1 MNLFE
6 KFEKNAALYNQLSDM
21 GRNPFAVVME
31 RVLGPTRAVIKGRE
45 TVLAGTHNYLGQT
58 FERSAIAAAQEA
70 LAREGTGTTGSRFAN
85 GTFAGHKALETA
97 LAGFLGLKRCIVFS
111 TGYMANLG
119 GIAGLVGAEDA
130 VLIDAD
136 CHACIYDGCT
146 LSGAETIRFRHNDPD
161 SLDKRLERL
170 DPKYKG
176 RLVCIEGMYSMFG
189 DVAPVKEFAEVAHRH
204 GAYLFVDEA
213 HSFGVYGDN
222 GRGVSEAD
230 GAMDLIDFYSGTFSK
245 SLAAIGGFIA
255 SNHDGLEYLRF
266 ASRPYMFTASPSP
279 ATIASA
285 GAALANIKA
294 HPELRARLWANA
306 QRLHAAFTQL
316 GLRLASA
323 PAPVI
328 SVLLPNKET
337 AFAAWNLLLENGVY
351 VNMAIPPGTP
361 NAASLLRLSVSAAHT
376 DDDLDVVTQAYAALA
391 EAIPAAKVDMPSLA
405 NS

>member
-1 MNLFE
+1 MSLFD
-6 KFEKNAALYNQLSDM
+6 KFEKNAALYNQLSEM

-31 RVLGPTRAVIKGRE
+31 RVLGPTRAIIKDKE

-58 FERSAIAAAQEA
+58 FEPTAIAAAQEA
-70 LAREGTGTTGSRFAN
+70 LTKEGTGTTGSRFAN
-85 GTFAGHKALETA
+85 GTFSGHKRLEA
-97 LAGFLGLKRCIVFS
+97 EIAKFLDLEYCMIFS

-136 CHACIYDGCT
+136 CHACIYDGCV
-146 LSGAETIRFRHNDPD
+146 LSGAETVRFRHNDPE

-170 DPKYKG
+170 DPKYNG

-189 DVAPVKEFAEVAHRH
+189 DVAPVKEFAEVAHKH

-213 HSFGVYGDN
+213 HSFGVYGAN

-230 GAMDLIDFYSGTFSK
+230 SAMDLIDFYSGTFSK
-245 SLAAIGGFIA
+245 SLASIGGFLA
-255 SNHDGLEYLRF
+255 SNHQALEYLRF
-266 ASRPYMFTASPSP
+266 SSRPYMFTASPSP

-285 GAALANIKA
+285 SAALANIA
-294 HPELRARLWANA
+294 ATPALRKRLWSNVE
-306 QRLHAAFTQL
+306 RLHGALTQF
-316 GLRLASA
+316 GLKLASG

-337 AFAAWNLLLENGVY
+337 AFAAWNFLLENGVY

-361 NAASLLRLSVSAAHT
+361 NATSLLRLSVSAAQT
-376 DDDLDVVTQAYAALA
+376 DADLDVITDAYAAMA
-391 EAIPAAKVDMPSLA
+391 ETFPTARVSAP
-405 NS
+405 